1 MNKVSKYF
9 VIDDDSK
16 TFIFGPR
23 FFQELFVENSAVNKA
38 YRAAMALGCYD
49 DYKPVMKPMRINPAR
64 NTATQHFTVDGV
76 RAWLQDNNPDW
87 LHKWDLSKAVR
98 TADNHEFSFMVRK
111 SYFLY
116 ENPAA
121 RTFCGMAPDR
131 DYKLKPSA
139 LALKTAVEARL
150 AAEAKSKGIK

>member
-9 VIDDDSK
+9 IIDDDSK
-16 TFIFGPR
+16 TFVFGPR
-23 FFQELFVENSAVNKA
+23 FFQDLFKENSPVNKA
-38 YRAAMALGCYD
+38 YKAAMALGCYD
-49 DYKPVMKPMRINPAR
+49 DYKPVMKPTQVNPAR
-64 NTATQHFTVDGV
+64 NTATQHFTVEGV
-76 RAWLQDNNPDW
+76 KAWLQDNNPEW

-121 RTFCGMAPDR
+121 RTFCGMAADR

-139 LALKTAVEARL
+139 LALKAAVEARL
-150 AAEAKSKGIK
+150 ASEAKNKPAK

>member
-16 TFIFGPR
+16 TFVFGPR
-23 FFQELFVENSAVNKA
+23 FFQDLFKENSAVNKA
-38 YRAAMALGCYD
+38 YKAAMALGCYD
-49 DYKPVMKPMRINPAR
+49 DYKPVMKPTQVNPAR
-64 NTATQHFTVDGV
+64 NTATQHFTVEGV
-76 RAWLQDNNPDW
+76 KAWLQDNNPDW
-87 LHKWDLSKAVR
+87 LHKWELSKAVR

-116 ENPAA
+116 ENPTA
-121 RTFCGMAPDR
+121 RTFCGMAADR

-139 LALKTAVEARL
+139 IALKAAVEARL
-150 AAEAKSKGIK
+150 AAEAKNKPAK